1 MDAVARHDEVGRRQ
15 CTRCQVGAVAW
26 NHMMAVFGGR
36 KKSRASIVEHSIKIT
51 TVSHEICKGRWKP
64 QGAQRAEFEK
74 GLVEV

>member
-1 MDAVARHDEVGRRQ
+1 
-15 CTRCQVGAVAW
+15 
-26 NHMMAVFGGR
+26 MMAVFGGR

-51 TVSHEICKGRWKP
+51 TVSHENCKGRWKP